1 LQVLPDPGDD
11 SGQDPAPEAPM
22 HSDHGQGESMVPVR
36 LLSFDRQPFRQWLA
50 PAIPR
55 RSWRSASLLLLLG
68 GLAGGSSIPAYGR
81 YSDGAGIES
90 VTSESIHRLTI
101 SRVIFE
107 GPCPGEALQTITGY
121 FVNDDLPPQP
131 GLSLKL
137 TNLSRGLS
145 PNSPPYTIRAYDY
158 GRTSESF
165 DIILGEKHR
174 GRYFVV
180 RRGRNF
186 MQYDILQAGNVVA
199 SGSFTVDVDVPIF
212 YRYRGRKAVEVTKYN
227 SDGKSYRVNEYRCP

>member
-1 LQVLPDPGDD
+1 
-11 SGQDPAPEAPM
+11 M
-22 HSDHGQGESMVPVR
+22 HSVHGQGEGMAPLDRHRSYR
-36 LLSFDRQPFRQWLA
+36 QSFRHWLA
-50 PAIPR
+50 PDGRPR
-55 RSWRSASLLLLLG
+55 PWRTASLVLLLG
-68 GLAGGSSIPAYGR
+68 GLAGGGAGPAYGR

-186 MQYDILQAGNVVA
+186 MQYDIYQASNVVA
-199 SGSFTVDVDVPIF
+199 SGSFTVDVDVPIY